1 MIDNGCWKHVA
12 MENGMLLGS
21 VKNKFSEYSKLQI
34 QKWLLL
40 VKKESD
46 KRLELEYMQYLPP
59 AAGNIIVL

>member
-1 MIDNGCWKHVA
+1 
-12 MENGMLLGS
+12 MLLGS
-21 VKNKFSEYSKLQI
+21 VKNKFSEYSKRQI